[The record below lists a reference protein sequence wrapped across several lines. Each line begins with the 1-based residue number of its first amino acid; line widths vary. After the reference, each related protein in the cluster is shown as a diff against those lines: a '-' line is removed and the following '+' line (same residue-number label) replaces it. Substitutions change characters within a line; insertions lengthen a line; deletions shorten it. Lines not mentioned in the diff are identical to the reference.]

1 MKLSKIGIG
10 QRLIAILAVLMVILV
25 TFFLVNVNLGTK
37 EMTLSI
43 VEKTLSQNAR
53 SSTDLVDTWLADQM
67 LFLGLAS
74 TNPMVVAAADGGDW
88 GPATEWLKSAKNN
101 DPMLESLFV
110 HDAEGNSVVTTN
122 TGGRGKNYRS
132 RGYYKAIIGSGEDSF
147 ISELSLSPVSKKPR
161 IALVKAVKKDGRTIG
176 YVGMS
181 VLAEGFAKHL
191 LSIKVGESGYCFL
204 YDTAGRILAH
214 PDKDLIFK
222 DLSKYDFIQA
232 GIRKKDGFIEYEWQ
246 GAVKYMAFG
255 EVKKTGWIVA
265 LSGTRADFLIEADA
279 MQMQLLIVGVVS
291 LVVILLLTFFIT
303 RRLVTQ
309 PLAVI
314 VEKSEAVSRGDLSV
328 DLSGKFSGELARLR
342 DAFSS
347 MVENLH
353 EVVGNIHSGSENV
366 ASGSE
371 ELTATAETLAQGANT
386 QATGVERLSSSVEQ
400 MSSSIN
406 NNATNA
412 QETESLAQQAA
423 KDAQAG
429 GEAVAQAVAAMSD
442 IAEKISII
450 EEIARQ
456 TNLLALNAAIEAA
469 RAGEHGKGFAVVAA
483 EVRKLAERSGVAASE
498 ISELSSSSMD
508 VADTAGKMLEK
519 LVPDIQKTAELIQEI
534 SAATS
539 EQNTGAGE
547 ISTAIQDLDQV
558 VQQNAAASEETSSTA
573 EELSSQAMQL
583 QQIVSYFQLKDNP
596 ISSGRSHV
604 TAYEQKPSLGSAP
617 AAPSTPSAMLEA
629 GVETDEG
636 FERF

>member
-1 MKLSKIGIG
+1 MKLSKIGVG
-10 QRLIAILAVLMVILV
+10 QRLVAILAVLMVILV
-25 TFFLVNVNLGTK
+25 TFFLVNVNFGTK
-37 EMTLSI
+37 DMTLSI
-43 VEKTLSQNAR
+43 VEKTLGQNAR
-53 SSTDLVDTWLADQM
+53 SSTDLVDVWLDDQM
-67 LFLGLAS
+67 QFLDLAA
-74 TNPMVVAAADGGDW
+74 TNSMVVSAADGGDW
-88 GPATEWLKSAKNN
+88 ESATNWLQVAKKNN
-101 DPMLESLFV
+101 PMLESLFI
-110 HDAEGNSVVTTN
+110 HDAAGNSVVTTN

-132 RGYYKAIIGSGEDSF
+132 RGYYKAIIGDGQDSF
-147 ISELSLSPVSKKPR
+147 VSKLTLSPVSKKPR
-161 IALVKAVKKDGRTIG
+161 IALVKAVRKDGRIIG

-181 VLAEGFAKHL
+181 VLAEGFSKHL
-191 LSIKVGESGYCFL
+191 LSIKVGEKGYCFL
-204 YDTAGRILAH
+204 YDTTGRILAH
-214 PDKDLIFK
+214 PNKDLIFK
-222 DLSKYDFIQA
+222 DLSQYDFIQA
-232 GIRKKDGFIEYEWQ
+232 GLQKKDGFIEYEWQ
-246 GAVKYMAFG
+246 GDVKYMAFG
-255 EVKKTGWIVA
+255 QVKKTGWIIA
-265 LSGTRADFLIEADA
+265 LSGERSDFLIEADA
-279 MQMQLLIVGVVS
+279 MQMQLLVVGLIS
-291 LVVILLLTFFIT
+291 LVVILLLIFFII

-309 PLAVI
+309 PLAII

-386 QATGVERLSSSVEQ
+386 QATGVERLSSSIEQ
-400 MSSSIN
+400 MTSSIN

-429 GEAVAQAVAAMSD
+429 GEAVAQAVSAMTD

-498 ISELSSSSMD
+498 ISELSSSSMT

-534 SAATS
+534 SAATT

-596 ISSGRSHV
+596 ISSHRNYV
-604 TAYEQKPSLGSAP
+604 TAYEQKPSLESAP
-617 AAPSTPSAMLEA
+617 SAPSSMLES
-629 GVETDEG
+629 GVGKDEG
-636 FERF
+636 FEKF